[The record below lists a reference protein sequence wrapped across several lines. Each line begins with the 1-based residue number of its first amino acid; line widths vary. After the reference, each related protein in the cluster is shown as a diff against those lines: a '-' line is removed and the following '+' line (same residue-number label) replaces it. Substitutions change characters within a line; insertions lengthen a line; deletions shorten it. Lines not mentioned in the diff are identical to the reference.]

1 MKLQLELT
9 EGEPGMESTK
19 KSETLKALVV
29 IDMTNDFVYET
40 YEYEGTLYEGKLVA
54 PMGKA
59 IVDKIA
65 RLVIKAVKGE
75 TVSVFRLPKDHV
87 NAFMNPELELKV
99 AELGIGEVFMTGL
112 VEEVCIYINSLEFL
126 ERGFRTNIV
135 KGCTAPFDEEKGR
148 EAFNELI
155 ECGAKMVDD
164 IPEDIKVILLLEDEH
179 DENSEEIKS
188 GAWPPHNMKGTPGAM
203 TVKTIRDILEGRY
216 S

>member
-1 MKLQLELT
+1 M
-9 EGEPGMESTK
+9 EPKRNG
-19 KSETLKALVV
+19 ETLKALVI
-29 IDMTNDFVYET
+29 IDMTNDFVFET
-40 YEYEGTLYEGKLVA
+40 YEYEETLYEGKLVA
-54 PMGKA
+54 PMGKE

-65 RLVIKAVKGE
+65 RLIVKVVKGG
-75 TVSVFRLPKDHV
+75 TVSVIRLPKDHL
-87 NAFMNPELELKV
+87 NAFMNPELELKI
-99 AELGIGEVFMTGL
+99 AELGIDEVFMTGL
-112 VEEVCIYINSLEFL
+112 VEEVCIYINSLGFL

-148 EAFNELI
+148 EAFRELI

-188 GAWPPHNMKGTPGAM
+188 GDWPPHNMKGTPGAL
-203 TVKTIRDILEGRY
+203 TVKTIRDVLEGRY

>member
-1 MKLQLELT
+1 MELT
-9 EGEPGMESTK
+9 KGEPGMESTK
-19 KSETLKALVV
+19 KDETLKALVI
-29 IDMTNDFVYET
+29 IDMTNDFVFET
-40 YEYEGTLYEGKLVA
+40 FEYEGTLYQGKLVA

-65 RLVIKAVKGE
+65 RLIIKTVHGRA
-75 TVSVFRLPKDHV
+75 VSVISLPKDHL

-99 AELGIGEVFMTGL
+99 AELGINEVFMTGL
-112 VEEVCIYINSLEFL
+112 VEEVCIYINSLGFL
-126 ERGFRTNIV
+126 ERGFQTNIV
-135 KGCTAPFDEEKGR
+135 KGCTASFDEEKGR
-148 EAFNELI
+148 EAFRELT

-188 GAWPPHNMKGTPGAM
+188 GDWPPHNMKGTPGAM
-203 TVKTIRDILEGRY
+203 TVKTIRDVLERY

>member
-1 MKLQLELT
+1 M
-9 EGEPGMESTK
+9 
-19 KSETLKALVV
+19 KALVI

-54 PMGKA
+54 PMAKS

-65 RLVIKAVKGE
+65 RLILKVVSGG
-75 TVSVFRLPKDHV
+75 TVSVIRLPKDHL
-87 NAFMNPELELKV
+87 NAFMNPELELKM
-99 AELGIGEVFMTGL
+99 AELGISEVFMTGL
-112 VEEVCIYINSLEFL
+112 VEEVCIYINSLVFL
-126 ERGFRTNIV
+126 EKGFQTNIV

-148 EAFNELI
+148 EAFRELT

-164 IPEDIKVILLLEDEH
+164 IPEKDIKVILLLEDEH

-188 GAWPPHNMKGTPGAM
+188 GDWPPHNMKGTPGAM
-203 TVKTIRDILEGRY
+203 TVKPIRDVLEGRY